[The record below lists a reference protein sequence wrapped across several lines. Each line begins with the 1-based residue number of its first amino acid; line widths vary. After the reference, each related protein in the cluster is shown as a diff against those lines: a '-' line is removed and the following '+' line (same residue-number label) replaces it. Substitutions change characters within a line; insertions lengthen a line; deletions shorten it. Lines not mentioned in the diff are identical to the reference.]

1 MSFYGYV
8 RGSSYRVNGRVHVV
22 GLGDFQIKDIEV
34 VNDPCPEFKKDG
46 GEETQEKTKGDIED

>member
-1 MSFYGYV
+1 M

-46 GEETQEKTKGDIED
+46 VEEPQEKTKGDIED